1 MFAYFTGEIF
11 ERARPNNQRTLL
23 LSALLP
29 SVTGGDAAAI
39 TGDDDAPR
47 VLDYLYRQHLF
58 TDRRRHERPIRS
70 ISSMRCSANSCWTKA
85 ASG

>member
-39 TGDDDAPR
+39 TGDADAPR

-58 TDRRRHERPIRS
+58 TDRRRTAAIRC
-70 ISSMRCSANSCWTKA
+70 ISSMRCSANSCWTRA
-85 ASG
+85 AGD